1 MPMQSMKLPLL
12 LISLLCPWLF
22 WPESPLADSTPQQI
36 PQRAARPSAAP
47 QTAVSQTEASAPK
60 ETEPAASQPE
70 VEQPE
75 APQQEVPQP
84 KDHEPPV
91 PEPEDSQENTA
102 EGAKADASQALVPGG
117 TVRIKT
123 SLAPGQLKGII
134 KSLDD
139 TQLIVMS
146 KGGELQSVPWTSIR
160 RLDVQVGVRHRYG
173 AWALIGGGVGAF
185 LGLVIP
191 NDEECFAPGCPEDE
205 MFARNQAVVIGA
217 VLGALTG
224 LVVEGTS
231 EPSSPKWERL
241 SPPAYPPNQ
250 SESGASVGLRLTPDR
265 DGPAVRV
272 VLSF

>member
-12 LISLLCPWLF
+12 LISLLCSWLF
-22 WPESPLADSTPQQI
+22 WPDLPLADTTWQEVPQQ
-36 PQRAARPSAAP
+36 AAPPSAAP
-47 QTAVSQTEASAPK
+47 QTVISQTEASSP
-60 ETEPAASQPE
+60 EDTEPTASQPE

-84 KDHEPPV
+84 EDHEPPV
-91 PEPEDSQENTA
+91 PEPEDSQEKTA

-117 TVRIKT
+117 TVRLKT
-123 SLAPGQLKGII
+123 TLPPGSLKGII

-139 TQLIVMS
+139 TQVTVLV
-146 KGGELQSVPWTSIR
+146 KGGEELSVPWPSIKW
-160 RLDVQVGVRHRYG
+160 LDVQVGVRHRYG
-173 AWALIGGGVGAF
+173 MWALIGGGIGAF
-185 LGLVIP
+185 FGLFIP
-191 NDEECFAPGCPEDE
+191 NHEECFAPGCPEDE
-205 MFARNQAVVIGA
+205 MFARSQAVIIGG

-231 EPSSPKWERL
+231 DPSSPKWERL
-241 SPPAYPPNQ
+241 HPPIYPASK